1 MGSKKVDETIDTSQ
15 SSWTELLLKVKHYD
29 VNDLT

>member
-1 MGSKKVDETIDTSQ
+1 MGSKKVDETINTSQ
-15 SSWTELLLKVKHYD
+15 SSRTELLLKVKQYD